1 MDKFKNKYRIPTNR
15 LQGYDYSANGCYFVT
30 ICTKNRK
37 PYFGEI
43 VNVTSDM
50 ETDNNPSLRKTEI
63 AGIAEKLWLDIPN
76 HFSMVELDEFVIM
89 PNHIHGLLVI
99 NRDNTLWQSNQFGR
113 QSQNLGSIIRGFKS
127 TLKRYANKNK
137 IDFAWQERFYDRIIR
152 NNNELENV
160 RSYIFNNPQNWNS
173 DEYYQL

>member
-1 MDKFKNKYRIPTNR
+1 
-15 LQGYDYSANGCYFVT
+15 
-30 ICTKNRK
+30 
-37 PYFGEI
+37 
-43 VNVTSDM
+43 
-50 ETDNNPSLRKTEI
+50 
-63 AGIAEKLWLDIPN
+63 
-76 HFSMVELDEFVIM
+76 VIM

-127 TLKRYANKNK
+127 TVKRYANENK

-152 NNNELENV
+152 DNNELENV